1 MNTTKLVVLGLVFL
15 SAILIHML
23 LIQKEGFDT
32 RINQTNV
39 KRLFIDSMQELIA
52 HYNTL
57 KDAPANIQAD
67 KRFKRQRILLA
78 NFINDI
84 NSKYFQYEYAIDN
97 YNYDNANSLTFEELN
112 RLKQF
117 LSYKV
122 NDIYTSLIEP
132 ASANDLAMITNRL
145 SNITTTII
153 SNDIMNIPGA
163 STMFSWINATNAD
176 IQTKFSNLKRTY
188 ESLSDTNK
196 PILKSQLYITFLLDA
211 NDNFNLTKYEN
222 STIPLLQIENI
233 PVSFTSSGAISSTTT
248 SGATNTSNIL
258 STSYGTSNIAT
269 VSSSNVVP
277 TGSNITPI
285 SSSWSSDRLKSLFF
299 SLSSYE
305 PTKKSKKDD
314 TEYDTSYSD
323 YATLDEVRD
332 IVDEELEAKLRKIKK
347 GYKDKTN
354 DKLSERTT
362 TTDST
367 KETTFSDS
375 LAQGM
380 WFRTASEECPYA
392 YSQDPVPFPI
402 DMSEYIRK
410 DSIPCWGC
418 TLK

>member
-78 NFINDI
+78 NFINDV
-84 NSKYFQYEYAIDN
+84 NSKYSQYEYAIDN
-97 YNYDNANSLTFEELN
+97 YNYDNANSLTLEELN

-122 NDIYTSLIEP
+122 NDTYTSLVES
-132 ASANDLAMITNRL
+132 ASANDLAMLTNRL
-145 SNITTTII
+145 SNITTTVI
-153 SNDIMNIPGA
+153 SNDIMKIPGA
-163 STMFSWINATNAD
+163 STMFSWINTTNAD
-176 IQTKFSNLKRTY
+176 IQSKFSNLKRTY
-188 ESLSDTNK
+188 ASLSDTNK

-211 NDNFNLTKYEN
+211 NDNFDLTKYEN

-233 PVSFTSSGAISSTTT
+233 PVSFTSSGATSSTTT

-258 STSYGTSNIAT
+258 STSYGTSNVAT
-269 VSSSNVVP
+269 TSSSNIVSA
-277 TGSNITPI
+277 GSNVTPS

-299 SLSSYE
+299 SLSSYG

-314 TEYDTSYSD
+314 TTYSD

-332 IVDEELEAKLRKIKK
+332 IVDEELEAKLRTIKK

-367 KETTFSDS
+367 KETTCSDS

-380 WFRTASEECPYA
+380 WFRTANEECPYA
-392 YSQDPVPFPI
+392 NSQNPVPYPI